1 MKKQYLLGIDIGT
14 SAVKVALFEAS
25 GGNRPVGVTSAEYP
39 TFYPA
44 PGFVE
49 QEPDDW
55 WAAICRSTRLLLT
68 TTQIPAS
75 EIAGIGI
82 DGQSWA
88 AVAVDHAGEVL
99 CPTPIWMDTR
109 SADICAELTKQLG
122 NERIRAHALCD
133 LQAGFTFPKI
143 VWNKRYLP
151 DVYQKAA
158 AILQSN
164 AFAIFRLTG
173 KLSQDLS
180 QSGCMLCID
189 LKKGVWEL
197 DLCREAGVR
206 AELLPP
212 LFAPHEIVGA
222 VSAEAALATGLAAG
236 TPVVAGGL
244 DTACDALGAGII
256 RTGEV
261 QELGGQSGG
270 MNICIDTPLFDPR
283 LCICRHVVPNS
294 YLLQGGTVGGGAILR
309 WFSDTFEG
317 GCADFAENDRAAGAI
332 PAGADGLILLPYLAG
347 ERTPLWDPDAKGVYY
362 GMTYS
367 KTRAHFYRANLEA
380 AAYAL
385 RHNLEAAREAGAVFS
400 TLRATGGAAKSPL
413 WTQIKADVTGCTV
426 EVPEAFSTAAYGAAL
441 LAGVG
446 TGVFSSFDE
455 AVSGIRI
462 TRTHTPNGEHR
473 DAYDKNYITYRALY
487 ESLKPLM
494 HQK

>member
-1 MKKQYLLGIDIGT
+1 MKQYLLGIDIGT
-14 SAVKVALFEAS
+14 SAVKVALFEKS

-39 TFYPA
+39 IFYPA

-55 WAAICRSTRLLLT
+55 WAAICRAVRELLEQT
-68 TTQIPAS
+68 KIPAS

-88 AVAVDHAGEVL
+88 AVAVDSAGKVL

-109 SADICAELTKQLG
+109 SADICAELHERLG
-122 NERIRAHALCD
+122 IERFRRTSGNP

-143 VWNKRYLP
+143 IWYQRNLP
-151 DVYQKAA
+151 EVYKKAVS
-158 AILQSN
+158 ILQSN
-164 AFAIFRLTG
+164 SFAVLRLTG
-173 KLSQDLS
+173 KLSQDTSLANCLGCFDLA
-180 QSGCMLCID
+180 SGTYD
-189 LKKGVWEL
+189 LA
-197 DLCREAGVR
+197 LCRDAGVR
-206 AELLPP
+206 EELLPP
-212 LFAPHEIVGA
+212 LFAPHEVVGT
-222 VSAEAALATGLAAG
+222 VTREAALATGLAEG

-244 DTACDALGAGII
+244 DTACDALGAGVIHA
-256 RTGEV
+256 GEV

-270 MNICIDTPLFDPR
+270 MNICIDTPITDPR
-283 LCICRHVVPNS
+283 LLTGRHVVPDR

-317 GCADFAENDRAAGAI
+317 GSADFAESDRAAEAI
-332 PAGADGLILLPYLAG
+332 PAGADGLVLLPYLAG

-362 GMTYS
+362 GLSYS

-385 RHNLEAAREAGAVFS
+385 RHNLEAAREAGADFHK
-400 TLRATGGAAKSPL
+400 LIATGGAAKSPL
-413 WTQIKADVTGCTV
+413 WTQIKSDVTGYAV
-426 EVPEAFSTAAYGAAL
+426 AVPEAFSTAAYGAAL

-462 TRTHTPNGEHR
+462 TRTHAPDESAR
-473 DAYDKNYITYRALY
+473 SAYDKAYDTYRALY
-487 ESLKPLM
+487 DSLKPLM